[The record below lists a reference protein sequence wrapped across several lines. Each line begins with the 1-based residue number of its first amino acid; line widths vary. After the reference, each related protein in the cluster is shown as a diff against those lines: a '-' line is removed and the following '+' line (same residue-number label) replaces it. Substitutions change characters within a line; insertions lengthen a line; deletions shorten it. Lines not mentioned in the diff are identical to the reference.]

1 MLAGVLGK
9 SKTDSMLN
17 EYAALVGDAV
27 LRQRARLA
35 EHKARIEIELAKR
48 VKSEFLAN
56 MSHELRTP
64 LNTVIGFSKLL
75 SDHGK
80 QKLTDAQIV
89 QYAELIRDAGDHL
102 LSVINDILDITK
114 MQSGA
119 YALELNEVDLIDVLH
134 SCTESVRA
142 AADIAGITLRE
153 NIAFNLPPVRGDDAK
168 LAQVFKNLLN
178 NAIKFTLKD
187 GEVVL
192 KAFRQGDGGVIVSVR
207 DNGIGMTRRGGAG
220 RRAALR
226 PGRRR
231 TDAVA
236 GRHGPWPAD
245 RQGSRR
251 AARRQAADNERQG
264 QGHRDHRAA
273 AAARSGFGRRRPRRR
288 IRARPL
294 RLRRAATGMHRK
306 KV

>member
-1 MLAGVLGK
+1 MLAGALGK
-9 SKTDSMLN
+9 GKSDSLLN

-27 LRQRARLA
+27 LRERARRA

-75 SDHGK
+75 ADHG
-80 QKLTDAQIV
+80 QRKLTDAQVV

-114 MQSGA
+114 MQAGA
-119 YALELNEVDLIDVLH
+119 YALESSEVDLIDVLH
-134 SCTESVRA
+134 SCTEYVRA
-142 AADIAGITLRE
+142 AADVAGVTLHE
-153 NIAFNLPPVRGDDAK
+153 NIAFNLPPVRGDGAK

-178 NAIKFTLKD
+178 NAIKFTVKD

-207 DNGIGMTRRGGAG
+207 DNGIGMTDEEARVAVLPFGQVDGGRSRLREGTGLGLPIAKALVELHGGKLLITSVKGKGTEITVRLPPRDQVSVAEG
-220 RRAALR
+220 R
-226 PGRRR
+226 
-231 TDAVA
+231 DAVY
-236 GRHGPWPAD
+236 GRGVSA
-245 RQGSRR
+245 
-251 AARRQAADNERQG
+251 
-264 QGHRDHRAA
+264 
-273 AAARSGFGRRRPRRR
+273 
-288 IRARPL
+288 
-294 RLRRAATGMHRK
+294 
-306 KV
+306 

>member
-17 EYAALVGDAV
+17 EYAARVGDAV

-114 MQSGA
+114 IQSGA
-119 YALELNEVDLIDVLH
+119 YALESNEVDLIDVLH

-207 DNGIGMTRRGGAG
+207 DNGIGMTDEEARVAVLPFGQVDGGRTRLREGTGLGLPIAKSLVELHGGKLLITSVKGRGTEITVRLPPRDQVSVAEG
-220 RRAALR
+220 R
-226 PGRRR
+226 
-231 TDAVA
+231 DAVY
-236 GRHGPWPAD
+236 GRGPSA
-245 RQGSRR
+245 
-251 AARRQAADNERQG
+251 
-264 QGHRDHRAA
+264 
-273 AAARSGFGRRRPRRR
+273 
-288 IRARPL
+288 
-294 RLRRAATGMHRK
+294 
-306 KV
+306 

>member
-80 QKLTDAQIV
+80 QKLTDAQVV

-114 MQSGA
+114 IQSGA
-119 YALELNEVDLIDVLH
+119 YALESNEVDLIDVLH

-207 DNGIGMTRRGGAG
+207 DNGIGMTDEEARVAVLPFGQVDGGRARLREGAG
-220 RRAALR
+220 LGLPIAKSLVELHGGKLLITSVK
-226 PGRRR
+226 GRGTEITVRLPPR
-231 TDAVA
+231 DQVSVAEGRDAVY
-236 GRHGPWPAD
+236 GRGPSA
-245 RQGSRR
+245 
-251 AARRQAADNERQG
+251 
-264 QGHRDHRAA
+264 
-273 AAARSGFGRRRPRRR
+273 
-288 IRARPL
+288 
-294 RLRRAATGMHRK
+294 
-306 KV
+306 

>member
-1 MLAGVLGK
+1 MLAGALGTSK
-9 SKTDSMLN
+9 SDSLLN

-75 SDHGK
+75 SDHDK
-80 QKLTDAQIV
+80 QKLSDAQIV

-119 YALELNEVDLIDVLH
+119 YALESNEVDLIDVLH

-142 AADIAGITLRE
+142 AADIACITLRE

-192 KAFRQGDGGVIVSVR
+192 KAFRQGDGGVIISVR
-207 DNGIGMTRRGGAG
+207 DNGIGMTDEEARVAVLPFGQIDGGRARLREGTGLGLPIAKALVELHGGKLLITSVKGKGTEITVRLPPREQVSVAEG
-220 RRAALR
+220 R
-226 PGRRR
+226 
-231 TDAVA
+231 DAVY
-236 GRHGPWPAD
+236 GHGVPA
-245 RQGSRR
+245 
-251 AARRQAADNERQG
+251 
-264 QGHRDHRAA
+264 
-273 AAARSGFGRRRPRRR
+273 
-288 IRARPL
+288 
-294 RLRRAATGMHRK
+294 
-306 KV
+306 

>member
-9 SKTDSMLN
+9 SKSDTLLN

-27 LRQRARLA
+27 LRQRTRHA

-75 SDHGK
+75 ADHGK
-80 QKLTDAQIV
+80 HKLTDAQVV

-114 MQSGA
+114 MQAGA
-119 YALELNEVDLIDVLH
+119 YALESNEVDLIGVLH
-134 SCTESVRA
+134 SCTESVRTA
-142 AADIAGITLRE
+142 AEIAGVTLRE

-168 LAQVFKNLLN
+168 LTQVFKNLLN
-178 NAIKFTLKD
+178 NAIKFTSKD

-207 DNGIGMTRRGGAG
+207 DNGIGMTDEEARVAVLPFGQVDGGRTRLREGTGLGLPIAKALVELHGGRLLITSVKGRGTEITVRLPPREQVSVTEG
-220 RRAALR
+220 R
-226 PGRRR
+226 
-231 TDAVA
+231 DAVY
-236 GRHGPWPAD
+236 GRGP
-245 RQGSRR
+245 
-251 AARRQAADNERQG
+251 AA
-264 QGHRDHRAA
+264 
-273 AAARSGFGRRRPRRR
+273 
-288 IRARPL
+288 
-294 RLRRAATGMHRK
+294 
-306 KV
+306 

>member
-9 SKTDSMLN
+9 SKSDSMLN

-80 QKLTDAQIV
+80 QKLTDAQVV

-114 MQSGA
+114 IQSGA
-119 YALELNEVDLIDVLH
+119 YALESNEVDLIDVLH

-207 DNGIGMTRRGGAG
+207 DNGIGMTDEEARVAVLPFGQVDGGRSRLREGTGLGLPIAKSLIELHGGKLLITSVKGRGTEITVRLPPRDQVSVAEG
-220 RRAALR
+220 R
-226 PGRRR
+226 
-231 TDAVA
+231 DAVY
-236 GRHGPWPAD
+236 GRGPSA
-245 RQGSRR
+245 
-251 AARRQAADNERQG
+251 
-264 QGHRDHRAA
+264 
-273 AAARSGFGRRRPRRR
+273 
-288 IRARPL
+288 
-294 RLRRAATGMHRK
+294 
-306 KV
+306 

>member
-80 QKLTDAQIV
+80 QKLTDAQVV

-114 MQSGA
+114 IQSGA
-119 YALELNEVDLIDVLH
+119 YALESNEVDLIDVLH

-192 KAFRQGDGGVIVSVR
+192 KAFRQGDGGVIISVR
-207 DNGIGMTRRGGAG
+207 DNGIGMTDEEARVAVLPFGQVDGGRARLREGTGLGLPIAKSLIELHGGKLLITSVKGRGTEITVRLPPREQVSVAEG
-220 RRAALR
+220 R
-226 PGRRR
+226 
-231 TDAVA
+231 DAVY
-236 GRHGPWPAD
+236 GRGPSA
-245 RQGSRR
+245 
-251 AARRQAADNERQG
+251 
-264 QGHRDHRAA
+264 
-273 AAARSGFGRRRPRRR
+273 
-288 IRARPL
+288 
-294 RLRRAATGMHRK
+294 
-306 KV
+306 

>member
-9 SKTDSMLN
+9 SKSDSLLS
-17 EYAALVGDAV
+17 EYAARVGDAV
-27 LRQRARLA
+27 LRQRTRLA

-114 MQSGA
+114 MQAGA
-119 YALELNEVDLIDVLH
+119 YALESNEVDLIDVLH
-134 SCTESVRA
+134 SCTESVRT

-207 DNGIGMTRRGGAG
+207 DNGIGMTDEEARVAVLPFGQVDGGRTRLREGTGLGLPIAKALVELHGGKLLITSVKGRGTEITVRLPPREQVSVAEG
-220 RRAALR
+220 R
-226 PGRRR
+226 
-231 TDAVA
+231 DAVY
-236 GRHGPWPAD
+236 GRGP
-245 RQGSRR
+245 
-251 AARRQAADNERQG
+251 AA
-264 QGHRDHRAA
+264 
-273 AAARSGFGRRRPRRR
+273 
-288 IRARPL
+288 
-294 RLRRAATGMHRK
+294 
-306 KV
+306 